1 MTLSD
6 SRGPCPLLKI
16 SLRKTYFIGRLYHV
30 LMLKGETEKYDRR
43 KIRRKSREEKI
54 LKIIHTGKT
63 EITREQ
69 DPDSRNR

>member
-1 MTLSD
+1 
-6 SRGPCPLLKI
+6 
-16 SLRKTYFIGRLYHV
+16 
-30 LMLKGETEKYDRR
+30 MLKGETEKYDRR

-54 LKIIHTGKT
+54 LKIIHTGET